1 MFYVVFNS
9 DHFQDKFAD
18 LIIHGYC
25 DEILTKLAELL
36 NVDVP
41 EYKVSQDP
49 TQTAC
54 EVQEYVSYIPLKT
67 EDYEIKKEETQECK

>member
-1 MFYVVFNS
+1 M
-9 DHFQDKFAD
+9 
-18 LIIHGYC
+18 IIHGYC

-49 TQTAC
+49 TKTAHE
-54 EVQEYVSYIPLKT
+54 EVQEYISNIPLKT
-67 EDYEIKKEETQECK
+67 EEYDIKKEPQECK